1 MNQNITM
8 ENQTT
13 FQIPVGY
20 SFLGKNEKCGFSVY
34 GTLHP
39 HVCAIC
45 LDNVKGDE
53 LWHYR
58 FKDQSHLQRRIAK
71 TVEEFNLFG

>member
-1 MNQNITM
+1 MN
-8 ENQTT
+8 NQTAS
-13 FQIPVGY
+13 QIPAGY

-39 HVCAIC
+39 HVSAIC

-58 FKDQSHLQRRIAK
+58 FKDQSHLQKRIAK
-71 TVEEFNLFG
+71 TVKEFNQYFA